1 MTPEF
6 CKTCGAPLE
15 QPETGRK
22 RRYCGVACRRKQEAA
37 LDRIR
42 RTRAHGER
50 ERCRYWNPSAT
61 DWRESW
67 RGCRRRGR
75 GRVKSPEGD
84 DPRNRTVPHARK
96 IPPVLKTIKLTA
108 ATEPPPEAVFLRLPS
123 ACFTLALT

>member
-61 DWRESW
+61 DWRESLPN
-67 RGCRRRGR
+67 CNDDEGR
-75 GRVKSPEGD
+75 GRVESLEPLD
-84 DPRNRTVPHARK
+84 LRNRAHSHA
-96 IPPVLKTIKLTA
+96 
-108 ATEPPPEAVFLRLPS
+108 
-123 ACFTLALT
+123 